1 VPASDF
7 EQLVEHFYM
16 PLYRF
21 ALSLTRDPCDAAD
34 LTQQTFL
41 LWASKGHQLREQ
53 SKVKAW
59 LFTSLYREFLRCEKQ
74 RSRESSSEDQLPEV
88 ECLPVAANSVDGD
101 AVVRALLDLEE
112 IYRAPLS
119 LFYLQEH
126 SYKEIAETL
135 NLPVGTV
142 MSRISRG
149 KARLRQKVAADAH
162 QNIAK
167 REMARRKKKQKEI
180 PPGIA
185 AVETMGCRI
194 LYFRGYPV
202 TLICFCHGQ
211 TVAHLLIVDRAAL
224 PGLKPGNQPVVTS
237 QGDWTTAT
245 WVDQHYACMIAVH
258 DKPAAARQYLPHS

>member
-21 ALSLTRDPCDAAD
+21 ALSLTREPCDAAD

-59 LFTSLYREFLRCEKQ
+59 LFTSLYREFLRGERQ
-74 RSRESSSEDQLPEV
+74 RGRESGREDQLPDV
-88 ECLPVAANSVDGD
+88 ECLPVAANNLDGD
-101 AVVRALLDLEE
+101 AVVRALLDLAE

-126 SYKEIAETL
+126 SYKEIAEIL

-149 KARLRQKVAADAH
+149 KAQLREQLVDDARE
-162 QNIAK
+162 NVTE
-167 REMARRKKKQKEI
+167 REMA
-180 PPGIA
+180 
-185 AVETMGCRI
+185 
-194 LYFRGYPV
+194 
-202 TLICFCHGQ
+202 
-211 TVAHLLIVDRAAL
+211 
-224 PGLKPGNQPVVTS
+224 
-237 QGDWTTAT
+237 
-245 WVDQHYACMIAVH
+245 
-258 DKPAAARQYLPHS
+258 

>member
-1 VPASDF
+1 
-7 EQLVEHFYM
+7 M

-21 ALSLTRDPCDAAD
+21 ALSLSRDPSEAAD

-59 LFTSLYREFLRCEKQ
+59 LFTSLYREFLRGEQQ
-74 RSRESSSEDQLPEV
+74 RLRESGSDEQLCNV
-88 ECLPVAANSVDGD
+88 ECLPTAANNLDGD

-126 SYKEIAETL
+126 SYKEIAATL

-149 KARLRQKVAADAH
+149 KARLREQLLDDAH
-162 QNIAK
+162 QNVTK
-167 REMARRKKKQKEI
+167 REMA
-180 PPGIA
+180 
-185 AVETMGCRI
+185 
-194 LYFRGYPV
+194 
-202 TLICFCHGQ
+202 
-211 TVAHLLIVDRAAL
+211 
-224 PGLKPGNQPVVTS
+224 
-237 QGDWTTAT
+237 
-245 WVDQHYACMIAVH
+245 
-258 DKPAAARQYLPHS
+258 

>member
-1 VPASDF
+1 VPVLDF

-21 ALSLTRDPCDAAD
+21 ALSLRRDPCDAAD

-59 LFTSLYREFLRCEKQ
+59 LFTSLYREFLRGERQ
-74 RSRESSSEDQLPEV
+74 RGRESGSEEQLSDV
-88 ECLPVAANSVDGD
+88 ECLPVVANNLDGD

-149 KARLRQKVAADAH
+149 KARLREQLADDAH
-162 QNIAK
+162 QNVTK
-167 REMARRKKKQKEI
+167 RQMA
-180 PPGIA
+180 
-185 AVETMGCRI
+185 
-194 LYFRGYPV
+194 
-202 TLICFCHGQ
+202 
-211 TVAHLLIVDRAAL
+211 
-224 PGLKPGNQPVVTS
+224 
-237 QGDWTTAT
+237 
-245 WVDQHYACMIAVH
+245 
-258 DKPAAARQYLPHS
+258 

>member
-1 VPASDF
+1 LDF
-7 EQLVEHFYM
+7 EQLVERFYM

-21 ALSLTRDPCDAAD
+21 ALSLTRDPYDAAD

-41 LWASKGHQLREQ
+41 LWGSKGHQLREQ

-59 LFTSLYREFLRCEKQ
+59 LFTSLYREFLRGERQ
-74 RSRESSSEDQLPEV
+74 RARESGGEDELSDV
-88 ECLPVAANSVDGD
+88 ECLPVAANNLDGD

-149 KARLRQKVAADAH
+149 KARLREQLADDAH
-162 QNIAK
+162 GAVTNRQ
-167 REMARRKKKQKEI
+167 MA
-180 PPGIA
+180 
-185 AVETMGCRI
+185 
-194 LYFRGYPV
+194 
-202 TLICFCHGQ
+202 
-211 TVAHLLIVDRAAL
+211 
-224 PGLKPGNQPVVTS
+224 
-237 QGDWTTAT
+237 
-245 WVDQHYACMIAVH
+245 
-258 DKPAAARQYLPHS
+258 